1 MANVVDRT
9 SFGAMRERAVA
20 ADAVADGAS
29 PFRDGAKTFFHK
41 GTNGRWRDV
50 LTDAEPAMY
59 EQTKADV
66 LSPDCAR
73 AGWRMVAWDWPSKSR
88 WKRTRD
94 SCQRGKCRISVLHDF
109 GSREVAKKG
118 KYRAA
123 GNEF

>member
-1 MANVVDRT
+1 MASVVDRT
-9 SFGAMRERAVA
+9 SFGAMRRRAVA

-41 GTNGRWRDV
+41 GTNGRWRDM

-73 AGWRMVAWDWPSKSR
+73 WLEDGRL
-88 WKRTRD
+88 
-94 SCQRGKCRISVLHDF
+94 GL
-109 GSREVAKKG
+109 AK
-118 KYRAA
+118 
-123 GNEF
+123 